1 MACATSLKDGLL
13 RRIHRDKEDAMTT
26 LPIQALVYSPQDG
39 LEVQEISIRAPKG
52 HEVRVQVKA
61 SGVCHSD
68 LHMIDGD
75 WPVEERIVPGHEASG
90 IIESIGEQVTGLAVG
105 DRVVLS
111 WFPPCGTCAACDRG
125 EQWLCTGNMCNEH
138 RLPDGSTALSSD
150 GEEIYP
156 FIGVGALAEYVVV
169 PETAAVR
176 VSDDL
181 PFEIGALIGC
191 SVATGVG
198 AVLNTA
204 RVEAGQSAI
213 VIGCGGVGQ
222 ATIAGLV
229 LAGASHVIALDLSA
243 ERLELAGRIGATHTL
258 DGSAED
264 LVEQLAAI
272 IPGGVDFVFEAVG
285 RVETINQAISLVRA
299 GGAVVLEGLTSVEAR
314 VPLDAYAIAAEG
326 KRILGCNYGS
336 TVAGRDF
343 VKLSERYLSG
353 ELPIDPLVGDKITL
367 SGAIDAFEDMRHARG
382 GRAVVV
388 FD

>member
-1 MACATSLKDGLL
+1 
-13 RRIHRDKEDAMTT
+13 MTT
-26 LPIQALVYSPQDG
+26 LPMQALVYSPQDG
-39 LEVQEISIRAPKG
+39 LEVREVSIRAPRGQEIRVK
-52 HEVRVQVKA
+52 VRA

-75 WPVEERIVPGHEASG
+75 WPVEERMVPGHEASG
-90 IIESIGEQVTGLAVG
+90 IVESIGDDVSGLAVG

-111 WFPPCGTCAACDRG
+111 WFPPCGDCLACQRG
-125 EQWLCTGNMCNEH
+125 QEWLCTGNMCNEH
-138 RLPDGSTALSSD
+138 RLPDGSTALALD

-169 PETAAVR
+169 PQSAAVR
-176 VSDDL
+176 VPDEL

-204 RVEAGQSAI
+204 DVQAGQSAI

-229 LAGASHVIALDLSA
+229 LAGAAQIIAVDLSA
-243 ERLELAGRIGATHTL
+243 ERLELARSIGATHTL
-258 DGSAED
+258 IGSDADLAEQ
-264 LVEQLAAI
+264 VAAI
-272 IPGGVDFVFEAVG
+272 VPGGVDFVFEAVG

-314 VPLDAYAIAAEG
+314 VPVDAYALAAEG
-326 KRILGCNYGS
+326 KRLLGCNYGS
-336 TVAGRDF
+336 TVAARDF
-343 VKLSERYLSG
+343 PRLADRYLSK
-353 ELPIDPLVGDKITL
+353 ELPIEPLVGDRITL
-367 SGAIDAFEDMRHARG
+367 PGAIGAFEDMRHARG

-388 FD
+388 FE